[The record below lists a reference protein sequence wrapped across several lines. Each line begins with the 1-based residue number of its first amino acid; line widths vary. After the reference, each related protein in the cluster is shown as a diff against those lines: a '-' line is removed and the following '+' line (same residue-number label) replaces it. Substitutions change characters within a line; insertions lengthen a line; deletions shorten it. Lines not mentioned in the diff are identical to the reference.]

1 MSLLTAT
8 FRTLVLAGLIFVA
21 WMEVRSHEIL
31 IKGDIPQM
39 QRDIQELKVQGQKYV
54 TTEQLLKAIRVELE
68 IQLRKR
74 PITTDADGGK
84 HYER

>member
-1 MSLLTAT
+1 MNILTAI
-8 FRTLVLAGLIFVA
+8 FRVLMISGLVFVGYT
-21 WMEVRSHEIL
+21 VQRSNNIL

-68 IQLRKR
+68 IQLRSK
-74 PITTDADGGK
+74 PITTDTDGGK
-84 HYER
+84 HYEK